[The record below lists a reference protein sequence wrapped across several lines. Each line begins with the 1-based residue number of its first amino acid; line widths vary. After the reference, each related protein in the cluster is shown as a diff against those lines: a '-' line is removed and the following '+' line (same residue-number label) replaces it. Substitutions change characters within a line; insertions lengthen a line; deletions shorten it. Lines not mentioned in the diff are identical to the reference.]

1 MTMLVT
7 YNTISHFI
15 SKGARYTDNIITF
28 VSDYFSGVNNEWY
41 ILEHGPVPAVPASFY
56 RNGNKTNIGWTYNT
70 ATNVLESS
78 QSRDGAANVPFLSAS
93 ITSNETTYS
102 MDEFLEEFKVIHDV
116 GKTLTPRIIVLCWQI
131 YTRTWLDSATLT
143 VIDSDG
149 EEHTVDAFGDGGD
162 EWIQMVYVPDE
173 AYDADVEGEE
183 EEEAEETE
191 ETEEEQEEAE
201 ETEETEEDG
210 GVAGVLLSNTPV
222 VELLH
227 EEQGEQKEGIEL
239 LHEEPVAQL
248 VPIFQIGEVSESEKE
263 SVPSQE

>member
-1 MTMLVT
+1 MLVT

-41 ILEHGPVPAVPASFY
+41 ILENGPVPAVPASFY
-56 RNGNKTNIGWTYNT
+56 RNGNTTNIGWTYNT
-70 ATNVLESS
+70 ANNVLESS

-93 ITSNETTYS
+93 ITSNGTTYS

-162 EWIQMVYVPDE
+162 DWIQMLYAPDE
-173 AYDADVEGEE
+173 AYDADVEEGQGEE
-183 EEEAEETE
+183 EEEEEAGEETE
-191 ETEEEQEEAE
+191 ETEEGEEGE
-201 ETEETEEDG
+201 EEGEHE
-210 GVAGVLLSNTPV
+210 
-222 VELLH
+222 ELLH
-227 EEQGEQKEGIEL
+227 EAEEEQKEGGIEEL

>member
-15 SKGARYTDNIITF
+15 SKGARYTDNMITF
-28 VSDYFSGVNNEWY
+28 VSDYLSGVNNEWY
-41 ILEHGPVPAVPASFY
+41 ILEHGPVPAVPAPFY
-56 RNGNKTNIGWTYNT
+56 RNGNTTNIGWTYNT

-93 ITSNETTYS
+93 ITSNGTTYS

-173 AYDADVEGEE
+173 AYDADVEAEEGEEEEAEAEEGEEEEAEAEAEEEEEEE
-183 EEEAEETE
+183 EEEAETE
-191 ETEEEQEEAE
+191 AEEEEEQEE
-201 ETEETEEDG
+201 G
-210 GVAGVLLSNTPV
+210 GVA
-222 VELLH
+222 
-227 EEQGEQKEGIEL
+227 EEDEGIEQ
-239 LHEEPVAQL
+239 VAQL
-248 VPIFQIGEVSESEKE
+248 VPTFQIGEVSEPETPIT
-263 SVPSQE
+263 SVQE